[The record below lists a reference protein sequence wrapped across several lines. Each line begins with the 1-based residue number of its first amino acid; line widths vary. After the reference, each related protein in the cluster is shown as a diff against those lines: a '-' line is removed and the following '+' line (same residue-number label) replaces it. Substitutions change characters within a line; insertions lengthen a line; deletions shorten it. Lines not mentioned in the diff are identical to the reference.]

1 MLGHEHSAPPGT
13 RRHLCPPPSAA
24 GRLPRNQAER
34 PGAAH
39 TIAAHRC
46 HLELRGFS
54 QLTRKGL
61 RSPPRGR
68 CVCAALSCRNR
79 GVFRDGR
86 TESDSP
92 PPQKS
97 LGTAW
102 VTGTE
107 GTACARALAWPAVC
121 SNGVTTLAVGSRTP
135 RGTVT
140 HGRWPRYPGA
150 SGLTSHEPTETRQ
163 RGLLGGIFLTE
174 KMIVFVFPTVVFTS
188 IFRKERDDRALVLV
202 PQNRTL
208 AVHPSVPRAR
218 PASSTATP
226 GPCLR
231 PSGQLSRWHLPAR
244 PRRHGQPTGSE
255 RAWAG
260 ALDSQGRPTCLLGAH
275 VWGRTAPNPRQT
287 QAGLWVEIAL
297 TTVAWRRTDIF

>member
-79 GVFRDGR
+79 GVFCDGR

-92 PPQKS
+92 PLQKS

-174 KMIVFVFPTVVFTS
+174 EMIVFVFPTVVFTS
-188 IFRKERDDRALVLV
+188 IFRKGTTGLLSWSL
-202 PQNRTL
+202 RTEL
-208 AVHPSVPRAR
+208 LLSTLPSPGLGR
-218 PASSTATP
+218 PAPPPRRAP
-226 GPCLR
+226 AF
-231 PSGQLSRWHLPAR
+231 GQAASLAGGICLPAR
-244 PRRHGQPTGSE
+244 GGMVNPQALSGLGPVPWTRRGGQPACRELTSGE
-255 RAWAG
+255 G
-260 ALDSQGRPTCLLGAH
+260 PPLTQGKRRLGF
-275 VWGRTAPNPRQT
+275 
-287 QAGLWVEIAL
+287 GLKL
-297 TTVAWRRTDIF
+297 P